1 MRSIYNSAE
10 GERAVRERYLEILK
24 RWPVP
29 NQQLRVPTREG
40 ETFVVRCGDE
50 NAPPLLLLHGG
61 AGNSAMWMGDVAA
74 WAEHFHVYAVDMIG
88 EAGLSAP
95 SRPPLA
101 SEAHALWL
109 DDVMQAL
116 ALTRASMVGGSL
128 GGWLAL
134 DYATRRPERVESL
147 VVLCPGG
154 VGRQKLSI
162 VFKTIPLRM
171 LGAWG
176 TRKARELVLGRAPAN
191 PSPAVQYFID
201 FMSLIHQNFRTRLVK
216 MPVFSDDALKR
227 LTMPVMAI
235 LGGQDVLL
243 DSAETKDR
251 LARNVAHAEIRYFP
265 DVGHLI
271 PGQRDAIL
279 EFLRKCLV
287 TATPRSSAR
296 SPESAHRLRC

>member
-1 MRSIYNSAE
+1 MRSIYKSAE

-24 RWPVP
+24 RLPVP
-29 NQQLRVPTREG
+29 NQQLHVQTCEG
-40 ETFVVRCGDE
+40 ETFIVACGDR
-50 NAPPLLLLHGG
+50 NAPPLLLLHGSVT
-61 AGNSAMWMGDVAA
+61 NSAMWMGDVAA
-74 WAEHFHVYAVDMIG
+74 WAEHFRVYAVDMIG

-116 ALTRASMVGGSL
+116 SLTRASMVGVSL

-154 VGRQKLSI
+154 VGRQKLRI
-162 VFKTIPLRM
+162 VFKTIAVRM
-171 LGAWG
+171 LGDRG
-176 TRKARELVLGRAPAN
+176 VRKLREMVLGRPPDN
-191 PSPAVQYFID
+191 LSPAIQYF
-201 FMSLIHQNFRTRLVK
+201 SLIHKNFRTRMVK

-235 LGGQDVLL
+235 LGGKDVLL
-243 DSAETKDR
+243 DSAHTKQR
-251 LARNVAHAEIRYFP
+251 LERNVAHTEIRYFP
-265 DVGHLI
+265 DAGHFI
-271 PGQRDAIL
+271 PDQTAPIL
-279 EFLRKCLV
+279 EFLRRTKESHASAPK
-287 TATPRSSAR
+287 ATSNAIG
-296 SPESAHRLRC
+296 